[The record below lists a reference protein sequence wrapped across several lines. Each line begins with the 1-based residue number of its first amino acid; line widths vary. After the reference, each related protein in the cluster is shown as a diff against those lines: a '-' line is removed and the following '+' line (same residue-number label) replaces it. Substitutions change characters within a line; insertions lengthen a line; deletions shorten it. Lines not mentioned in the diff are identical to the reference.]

1 MKASLNIVERI
12 NCPTI
17 NRKSCD
23 SVAKYTF
30 ISFKG
35 VGVAV
40 IVKGIKSVSD
50 PKKKM

>member
-12 NCPTI
+12 NCPTSDG
-17 NRKSCD
+17 NSCD

-30 ISFKG
+30 IGFKG

-40 IVKGIKSVSD
+40 IVKELNMQKNR
-50 PKKKM
+50 